1 MRTKKKRTKN
11 RWERG
16 EGRAQDGSHIR
27 TQKYDAKSFSVLTDA
42 SNDIKH
48 VYWIEIEEQ
57 SLAKWFLF
65 RLMPEPIQFVQTNAQ
80 SNKSHLN
87 FIIEFFLLFFL
98 FVPVYIWT
106 FWVVWRTYETAFQIT
121 SVRLT
126 ESYSQE
132 TYFVLCAIFFHSNC
146 CFAQYTHFRYMLI
159 TK

>member
-87 FIIEFFLLFFL
+87 FIIEFFFIVFP
-98 FVPVYIWT
+98 FCSGVYLNILSGVADLWNS
-106 FWVVWRTYETAFQIT
+106 F
-121 SVRLT
+121 
-126 ESYSQE
+126 
-132 TYFVLCAIFFHSNC
+132 SN
-146 CFAQYTHFRYMLI
+146 HFRSFNRKLQSRNVFCI
-159 TK
+159 VCDIFPQ